1 MSMNSSMWTI
11 VMPTDFESTI
21 QFKQLRALALET
33 FGSESKADQWLNT
46 FHISLSG
53 TPLSVAETSTGM
65 IEVKKI
71 LNAIGYGG
79 VA

>member
-1 MSMNSSMWTI
+1 MNSLAWTI
-11 VMPTDFESTI
+11 VMPSEFESTI
-21 QFKQLRALALET
+21 QFKKLRALALET

-46 FHISLSG
+46 FHTSLSG

-71 LNAIGYGG
+71 LSAIRYGG

>member
-1 MSMNSSMWTI
+1 MNSLVWTN
-11 VMPTDFESTI
+11 VMPSKLESTI
-21 QFKQLRALALET
+21 QFKQLRAFALET

-46 FHISLSG
+46 FHSSLSG

-71 LNAIGYGG
+71 LSAIGYGG

>member
-1 MSMNSSMWTI
+1 
-11 VMPTDFESTI
+11 MPTEFESTI
-21 QFKQLRALALET
+21 QFKQLRALAVET

-46 FHISLSG
+46 FHTSLSG

-71 LNAIGYGG
+71 LTAIGFGG

>member
-1 MSMNSSMWTI
+1 
-11 VMPTDFESTI
+11 MPSEFESTI
-21 QFKQLRALALET
+21 QFKQLRALAVET

-46 FHISLSG
+46 FNTSLSG

>member
-1 MSMNSSMWTI
+1 MNSLVWNI
-11 VMPTDFESTI
+11 VMPTEFESTI
-21 QFKQLRALALET
+21 QFKQLRTLAVET

-65 IEVKKI
+65 I
-71 LNAIGYGG
+71 
-79 VA
+79 